1 LLGYTKQAFY
11 KKSKA
16 DEKTFIE
23 AELILQEVQ
32 KIRTKHK
39 RAGTR
44 KLHDMLESFFTSHS
58 IKLGRD
64 GFFDMLR
71 EFGMLI
77 KPLKRNYCTTDSYH
91 RFYKYPN
98 LIKAWEPSAPN
109 KLWVSDITYIE
120 VDGRFMYLS
129 VITDAFSRKIVGW
142 HLSGSYSAEGT
153 VQALK
158 MALSNNK
165 NIEGLIHHSD
175 RGVQYCCKEYTAIL
189 QRKNIKISMTEN
201 GDPYEN
207 ALAERVNGIL
217 KGEYLDKQYQDK
229 KKAKTDVAKSVKLY
243 NTERLHMS
251 IGMRTPEYI
260 HQTSTV
266 TNKRWKNYK
275 KKRDQSINS
284 KGNNAH
290 QTVDVI
296 SPCFCP
302 DSKLNE
308 LTY

>member
-1 LLGYTKQAFY
+1 LLGFTKQAFY
-11 KKSKA
+11 KKGSA

-32 KIRTKHK
+32 KIRSNHK

-44 KLHDMLESFFTSHS
+44 KLHKMLETFFKEHN

-64 GFFDMLR
+64 GLFDMLR

-77 KPLKRNYCTTDSYH
+77 KPLKRNYCTTNSYH

-98 LIKAWEPSAPN
+98 LVKEWQPLAPN

-120 VDGRFMYLS
+120 VDGKFMYLS

-142 HLSGSYSAEGT
+142 HLSESYSAEGT
-153 VQALK
+153 IQALK

-175 RGVQYCCKEYTAIL
+175 RGVQYCSKEYVAIL
-189 QRKNIKISMTEN
+189 KSKNIQISMTEN

-217 KGEYLDKQYQDK
+217 KTEYLDKQYDDK
-229 KKAKTDVAKSVKLY
+229 QKAKKDVTKSVRLY

-251 IGMRTPEYI
+251 IGMKTPEYV

-266 TNKRWKNYK
+266 TNKHWKNYK
-275 KKRDQSINS
+275 KKKGQPINS

-290 QTVDVI
+290 QTVNAI
-296 SPCFCP
+296 SPCFFP
-302 DSKLNE
+302 NSKINE